1 MPNNAEA
8 RRQKK
13 KDNRKSTVPA
23 PLHKVDKASVDILS
37 LSLAG
42 KDKPSADSPSLS
54 LTGRNKASVDIPSL
68 SLASK
73 VKASA
78 NTSSSLSLTDSNRAP
93 DGETLRR
100 DALREKYAK
109 SLSQAERLEKIAQ
122 VRKVNSGASEGEIRA
137 LYRAHLSDEAL
148 KAQDLEEEQRQEK
161 RKQATKR
168 FNDEAQQDTRYILAL
183 DKMGK
188 AIQENVHA
196 VYDEEVD
203 WIWAKQA
210 LVTTHGQSMTQ
221 DENTAWR
228 KQIRRE
234 TKEANP
240 GLQYEE
246 IKAHAKRA
254 MIWVAL
260 EWHRNDVQRI
270 KDSSLSLA
278 GTDKSI

>member
-8 RRQKK
+8 RRGKDKKK
-13 KDNRKSTVPA
+13 KDKEKKTVPA
-23 PLHKVDKASVDILS
+23 PLHKVDKTSVDSPS

-42 KDKPSADSPSLS
+42 KNKASVDSPSLS

-78 NTSSSLSLTDSNRAP
+78 NTSSSLSLTDIHRAP

-109 SLSQAERLEKIAQ
+109 SLSQSERLEKIAQ
-122 VRKVNSGASEGEIRA
+122 VRKVNPGASEGEIRA
-137 LYRAHLSDEAL
+137 LYRAHLLDEAL
-148 KAQDLEEEQRQEK
+148 KARDLEEEQSEEK

-168 FNDEAQQDTRYILAL
+168 YMEESRQETSYVLAL
-183 DKMGK
+183 DRMEK

-203 WIWAKQA
+203 WLWAK
-210 LVTTHGQSMTQ
+210 
-221 DENTAWR
+221 
-228 KQIRRE
+228 
-234 TKEANP
+234 
-240 GLQYEE
+240 
-246 IKAHAKRA
+246 
-254 MIWVAL
+254 
-260 EWHRNDVQRI
+260 
-270 KDSSLSLA
+270 
-278 GTDKSI
+278 